1 MTPATPGSNA
11 LLMPEKSHCAA
22 LFSLSLLLA
31 ALPANAAL
39 FGPKAAPVDFNRDIR
54 PVMSDTCF
62 KCHGFD
68 DKARKG
74 KLRLDL
80 REEALKA
87 GTSGK
92 PAIVPGK
99 PEKSEII
106 ARLFTKDADELMPP
120 PNSHKAITPAQRE
133 LFRRWVAEGA
143 KYAGHWAF
151 EPAVAPAV
159 PSSKFKVQSSKSPLS
174 NPIDHFL
181 AARLAQDK
189 LAFAPE
195 APPEVLIRRLS
206 LALTGLPPTPAET
219 EAFLR
224 ELSLSHSLIF
234 SPAGSA
240 GAKAGKRE
248 SEQSAY
254 EHAVDRLL
262 ASPHFGE
269 RLAVPWLDL
278 SRHSDSAGYH
288 NDSLRETWLYRD
300 WVVKAF
306 NENKPFDQF
315 TIEQL
320 AGDLLPNATVDQKI
334 ASGFMRNVMT
344 SDEGGIIDAEYLNI
358 YLVDRVSTLGTT
370 WFGMSIAC
378 AQCHDHKYDPV
389 TMRDFYSLYA
399 FFHNVPEKGKDGT
412 RTLNPEPR
420 MAVPSAEQ
428 EKETARLNEQIASAD
443 KRVKELEGQLDAAQ
457 TAWEKKLA
465 SDPNARG
472 VAGPFD
478 HFPLNTNAHGVTH
491 DGKEIE
497 ATHAGETGFA
507 DGVEGNSLLLN
518 GKGHADLGAR
528 YDFDKGDKVSVGL
541 WVRVANKPSGAPIGK
556 MEGAPNHRGWDIEFH
571 GGKASVHLIHKWPDE
586 AIHVQTEKDLP
597 FDTFQHLAFTYDGSG
612 KAAGV
617 KLFVNGQ
624 PVATKALKEKL
635 PGTIKTTAPF
645 AIGRRGGGGSPF
657 TGRVDELH
665 IFPRALSATEV
676 ATLAGGPTFALAAI
690 ESAKRTKEQAD
701 KLRKF
706 FRETQATDYLAAKKS
721 VEDARKAKTEFDKLI
736 PTVMVM
742 AEMTQPRDTFIKVR
756 GAYDKNGEKVEAAF
770 PAFLPKPATTST
782 NRLTRLDLAQWLA
795 SPQHPLTAR
804 VAVNRF
810 WAMMFGTGLVK
821 TVNDFGSQGEWPSH
835 PELLNWLAADFAR
848 DWDVKRVVKQMVM
861 SHAFRQ
867 SAAVTP
873 ALLAKDSE
881 NRLLARGPRGRLDA
895 EFVRDN
901 AIAIAGLQNPKL
913 GGKPVFPYQPP
924 GIWEVNE
931 MAGGGWKHQRD
942 DGQYRRALY
951 IYHRRSTPYPSLLT
965 FDAPNREVCAAG
977 RARTSTPLQSLVLM
991 NDPVYVEAARAFA
1004 ARVLKEGGADDAA
1017 KLSYAWRLALARN
1030 PSPVERAI
1038 MEKTLA
1044 KQRELFTAEKTAA
1057 DSLLKVGDF
1066 KNPEGANA
1074 TELAAWTAVANVI
1087 LNLNETISQ

>member
-1 MTPATPGSNA
+1 MPVNSFRIAVA
-11 LLMPEKSHCAA
+11 LT
-22 LFSLSLLLA
+22 FLSLVA
-31 ALPANAAL
+31 
-39 FGPKAAPVDFNRDIR
+39 GPVGGAVSSAKPAPVDFNRDIR
-54 PVMSDTCF
+54 PLMSDTCF

-74 KLRLDL
+74 KLRLDV

-99 PEKSEII
+99 PEQSEII
-106 ARLFTKDADELMPP
+106 ARLFTKDADDLMPP
-120 PNSHKAITPAQRE
+120 SAAHKEITPAQKE

-151 EPAVAPAV
+151 EPAVPPAV
-159 PSSKFKVQSSKSPLS
+159 PKSGNRQSAIG
-174 NPIDHFL
+174 NPIDAFL
-181 AARLAQDK
+181 ADK
-189 LAFAPE
+189 LEAEKLKFQPE
-195 APPEVLIRRLS
+195 APREALLRRVT
-206 LALTGLPPTPAET
+206 LALTGLPPKPAEVD
-219 EAFLR
+219 AFLADK
-224 ELSLSHSLIF
+224 
-234 SPAGSA
+234 SP
-240 GAKAGKRE
+240 R
-248 SEQSAY
+248 AY
-254 EHAVDRLL
+254 ENVVDRLL
-262 ASPHFGE
+262 ASPHYGE

-278 SRHSDSAGYH
+278 ARHSDSAGYH
-288 NDSLRETWLYRD
+288 NDSLRETWLWRD
-300 WVVKAF
+300 WVVRAF
-306 NENKPFDQF
+306 NDNKPFNRF

-389 TMRDFYSLYA
+389 TTRDFYSLYA

-420 MAVPSAEQ
+420 MAVPSPEQ
-428 EKETARLNEQIASAD
+428 EKELAKLASQITSAD
-443 KRVKELEGQLDAAQ
+443 QQVKELEGKLDAAQ
-457 TAWEKKLA
+457 LAWETKITT
-465 SDPNARG
+465 DPNARS
-472 VAGPFD
+472 VAGPYD

-497 ATHAGETGFA
+497 AELKGETGFA
-507 DGVEGNSLLLN
+507 DGVEGNALLLN
-518 GKGHADLGAR
+518 GKGHADLGTR
-528 YDFDKGDKVSVGL
+528 YDFDKGDKFSAGL
-541 WVRVANKPSGAPIGK
+541 WVRTSAKTTGAPLGK
-556 MEGAPNHRGWDIEFH
+556 MENAPNYRGWDIEFAA
-571 GGKASVHLIHKWPDE
+571 GKASVHLIHKWPE
-586 AIHVQTEKDLP
+586 EVIHVQTEKELAA
-597 FDTFQHLAFTYDGSG
+597 DTFQHLAFTYDGSG

-617 KLFVNGQ
+617 KVFVNGQ
-624 PVATKALKEKL
+624 PVATKTLKDKL

-665 IFPRALSATEV
+665 IFPRALTEKEV
-676 ATLAGGPTFALAAI
+676 ATLAGGPTIALATI
-690 ESAKRTKEQAD
+690 EKAKRTKEQTD

-721 VEDARKAKTEFDKLI
+721 AEDARKAKTDFDKLI
-736 PTVMVM
+736 PSVMVM
-742 AEMTQPRDTFIKVR
+742 AEMEKPRDTFIKVR
-756 GAYDKNGEKVEAAF
+756 GAYDKNGDKVEAAF
-770 PAFLPKPATTST
+770 PAFLPKPATAST
-782 NRLTRLDLAQWLA
+782 NRLTRLDLANWLA

-848 DWDVKRVVKQMVM
+848 DWDVKRTLKQIVM

-901 AIAIAGLQNPKL
+901 ALAIAGLLNPKL

-1004 ARVLKEGGADDAA
+1004 VRIQKEGGADDAS

-1030 PSPVERAI
+1030 PSSVERAI

-1044 KQRELFTAEKTAA
+1044 KQRELFTAEKPAA
-1057 DSLLKVGDF
+1057 ESLLKVGDF
-1066 KNPEGANA
+1066 KNPDGANP

>member
-1 MTPATPGSNA
+1 MEHKGTVSNA
-11 LLMPEKSHCAA
+11 LLMPLKLHYAA
-22 LFSLSLLLA
+22 LFLLSLPLA
-31 ALPANAAL
+31 APFAGAAL
-39 FGPKAAPVDFNRDIR
+39 FGAKPAPVDFNRDIR
-54 PVMSDTCF
+54 PTMSDTCF
-62 KCHGFD
+62 KCHGPD

-74 KLRLDL
+74 KLRLDV
-80 REEALKA
+80 RDEALKA
-87 GTSGK
+87 GKSGK
-92 PAIVPGK
+92 LAIVPGK
-99 PEKSEII
+99 PEKSELI
-106 ARLFTKDADELMPP
+106 ARLFTKDADDLMPP
-120 PNSHKAITPAQRE
+120 ESVHKTISPAQKE

-151 EPAVAPAV
+151 EPVVAPAL
-159 PSSKFKVQSSKSPLS
+159 PKVSNRQPAIV
-174 NPIDHFL
+174 NPIDDFL
-181 AARLAQDK
+181 AARLEREK
-189 LAFAPE
+189 LKFAPE
-195 APPEVLIRRLS
+195 ASRETLLRRVT
-206 LALTGLPPTPAET
+206 LAFTGLPPTPAEVD
-219 EAFLR
+219 AFLADK
-224 ELSLSHSLIF
+224 
-234 SPAGSA
+234 SPRG
-240 GAKAGKRE
+240 
-248 SEQSAY
+248 Y
-254 EHAVDRLL
+254 EAVVERLL

-269 RLAVPWLDL
+269 RMAVPWLDL
-278 SRHSDSAGYH
+278 ARHSDSGGYH

-306 NENKPFDQF
+306 NENKPFDRF

-399 FFHNVPEKGKDGT
+399 FFHNVPERGKDGT

-420 MAVPSAEQ
+420 MAVPMPEQ
-428 EKETARLNEQIASAD
+428 EKELAKIGEQIAAAD
-443 KRVKELEGQLDAAQ
+443 KRVKELEGKLDAAQ
-457 TAWEKKLA
+457 GDWEKKLA
-465 SDPNARG
+465 ADPRERE

-478 HFPLNTNAHGVTH
+478 HFPFNTDANGVTH
-491 DGKEIE
+491 DGKVIE
-497 ATHAGETGFA
+497 GKLSGETSFTDGA
-507 DGVEGNSLLLN
+507 DGQSLKFE

-528 YDFDKGDKVSVGL
+528 YDFDKEDKFSAGL
-541 WVRVANKPSGAPIGK
+541 WVRVKNTPSGAPLGK
-556 MEGAPNHRGWDIEFH
+556 MENGPNFRGWDIEFH
-571 GGKASVHLIHKWPDE
+571 AGKASVHLIHKWPDE

-624 PVATKALKEKL
+624 PVATKALKDKL
-635 PGTIKTTAPF
+635 PGTIKTTASF

-657 TGRVDELH
+657 SGRVDELCV
-665 IFPRALSATEV
+665 FPRALTEAEV

-690 ESAKRTKEQAD
+690 EPAKRTKEQAD

-721 VEDARKAKTEFDKLI
+721 ADDVRKAKADLEMLV

-742 AEMTQPRDTFIKVR
+742 AEMEKPRDTFIKVR
-756 GAYDKNGEKVEAAF
+756 GAYDKNGDKVEAAF

-810 WAMMFGTGLVK
+810 WAMIFGAGLVK

-848 DWDVKRVVKQMVM
+848 DWDVKRALKQMVM

-873 ALLAKDSE
+873 ALLAKDSG
-881 NRLLARGPRGRLDA
+881 NRLYARGPRARLDA

-901 AIAIAGLQNPKL
+901 ALAIAGLLNTKV
-913 GGKPVFPYQPP
+913 GGKPVYPYQPP

-931 MAGGGWKHQRD
+931 MAGGGWKHQHD

-965 FDAPNREVCAAG
+965 FDAPSREVCAAG

-1004 ARVLKEGGADDAA
+1004 ARVLKEGGADDTA
-1017 KLSYAWRLALARN
+1017 KLNYAWKLALGRTPSGIERN
-1030 PSPVERAI
+1030 VL
-1038 MEKTLA
+1038 EKTLA
-1044 KQRELFTAEKTAA
+1044 KQRELFAAEQTAA
-1057 DSLLKVGDF
+1057 ESLLKIGDF
-1066 KNPEGANA
+1066 KNSGEAKTA
-1074 TELAAWTAVANVI
+1074 ELAAWTAVANVI

>member
-1 MTPATPGSNA
+1 
-11 LLMPEKSHCAA
+11 MPLSFDRFAA
-22 LFSLSLLLA
+22 LATFAITFLLPDYARA
-31 ALPANAAL
+31 AASGADT
-39 FGPKAAPVDFNRDIR
+39 APVDFNRDIR

-80 REEALKA
+80 REEALKPA
-87 GTSGK
+87 KSGK
-92 PAIVPGK
+92 TPIVPGK
-99 PEKSEII
+99 PDQSEII
-106 ARLFTKDADELMPP
+106 ARLFTKDPDELMPP
-120 PNSHKAITPAQRE
+120 SDSHKTISPAQKA

-159 PSSKFKVQSSKSPLS
+159 PTVKTGVISKEVISKEVTSPKSGSPLITQS
-174 NPIDHFL
+174 LITFPLSPIDAFL
-181 AARLAQDK
+181 AARLEKEQ
-189 LAFAPE
+189 LTFQPE
-195 APPEVLIRRLS
+195 APREVLLRRVT
-206 LALTGLPPTPAET
+206 LALTGLPPTLAEVD
-219 EAFLR
+219 AFLADK
-224 ELSLSHSLIF
+224 
-234 SPAGSA
+234 SP
-240 GAKAGKRE
+240 R
-248 SEQSAY
+248 AY
-254 EHAVDRLL
+254 ENVVDRLL

-278 SRHSDSAGYH
+278 ARHSDSAGYH
-288 NDSLRETWLYRD
+288 NDSLRETWLWRD

-306 NENKPFDQF
+306 NNNQPFDRF

-320 AGDLLPNATVDQKI
+320 AGDLLPNATVEQKV

-370 WFGMSIAC
+370 WFGMSLAC

-389 TMRDFYSLYA
+389 TTREFYSLYA

-420 MAVPSAEQ
+420 MAVPQPEQ
-428 EKETARLNEQIASAD
+428 EKELAKLAEQITASD
-443 KRVKELEGQLDAAQ
+443 KQVKDLEGKLDAAQ
-457 TAWEKKLA
+457 TAWETKLA
-465 SDPNARG
+465 ASPGARV
-472 VAGPFD
+472 VAGPYD

-491 DGKEIE
+491 DGLEIE
-497 ATHAGETGFA
+497 GTLVGETGFA
-507 DGVEGNSLLLN
+507 EGAEGSALLFN

-528 YDFDKGDKVSVGL
+528 YDFDATNKFSVGL
-541 WVRVANKPSGAPIGK
+541 WVRVGAKSIGAPIGK
-556 MEGAPNHRGWDIEFH
+556 MENAPNFRGWDIEFNA
-571 GGKASVHLIHKWPDE
+571 GKASVHLIHKWPEE
-586 AIHVQTEKDLP
+586 AIHLQIEKDLP
-597 FDTFQHLAFTYDGSG
+597 VDTFQHLAFSYDGSG
-612 KAAGV
+612 KAAGLKV
-617 KLFVNGQ
+617 FVNGQ
-624 PVATKALKEKL
+624 PAATKVLKDKL
-635 PGTIKTTAPF
+635 TGTIKTTAPF

-657 TGRVDELH
+657 SGRVDELFV
-665 IFPRALSATEV
+665 FPRALTAAEV
-676 ATLAGGPTFALAAI
+676 GTLAGGPTFALAAI
-690 ESAKRTKEQAD
+690 APAKRTKAQQDA
-701 KLRKF
+701 LRKF

-721 VEDARKAKTEFDKLI
+721 AEAARAAKAEVEKQV
-736 PTVMVM
+736 PSVMVM
-742 AEMTQPRDTFIKVR
+742 AEMEKPRDTFIKIR
-756 GAYDKNGEKVEAAF
+756 GAYDKNGEKVQAAF

-782 NRLTRLDLAQWLA
+782 NHLTRLDLAQWLA

-810 WAMMFGTGLVK
+810 WATIFGTGLVK

-835 PELLNWLAADFAR
+835 PDLLNWLAADFAR
-848 DWDVKRVVKQMVM
+848 DWDVKRTLKQMVT

-873 ALLAKDSE
+873 ALLALDTE
-881 NRLLARGPRGRLDA
+881 NRLLARGPRTRLDA
-895 EFVRDN
+895 EFVRDT
-901 AIAIAGLQNPKL
+901 ALAIAGLLNPKL
-913 GGKPVFPYQPP
+913 GGKPVYPYQPP

-942 DGQYRRALY
+942 ENQYRRALY

-991 NDPVYVEAARAFA
+991 NDPVYVEAARVFA
-1004 ARVLKEGGADDAA
+1004 ARVLKEGGKEDAA

-1030 PSPVERAI
+1030 PSAIERTVL
-1038 MEKTLA
+1038 EKVLA
-1044 KQRELFTAEKTAA
+1044 KQRALFTAEKDSA

-1066 KNPEGANA
+1066 KNPDGANA
-1074 TELAAWTAVANVI
+1074 IELATWTAVANVI

>member
-1 MTPATPGSNA
+1 
-11 LLMPEKSHCAA
+11 MPLKTRYAV
-22 LFSLSLLLA
+22 LFFLALLLA
-31 ALPANAAL
+31 APPVRAAA
-39 FGPKAAPVDFNRDIR
+39 PSTKPAPVDFNRDIR
-54 PVMSDTCF
+54 PIMSDTCF

-74 KLRLDL
+74 KLRLDV

-99 PEKSEII
+99 PEKSAII
-106 ARLFTKDADELMPP
+106 ARLFTKDADDLMPP
-120 PNSHKAITPAQRE
+120 ASVHKEITAAQKE

-151 EPAVAPAV
+151 EAVVAPVV
-159 PSSKFKVQSSKSPLS
+159 PKLDPKVISKEVISKGGGATKSGTPLITQSLITSPPNS
-174 NPIDHFL
+174 IDAFL
-181 AARLAQDK
+181 AARLEVEK
-189 LAFAPE
+189 LKFQPE
-195 APPEVLIRRLS
+195 APREVLFRRIT
-206 LALTGLPPTPAET
+206 LALSGLPPTLAEAD
-219 EAFLR
+219 AFLADK
-224 ELSLSHSLIF
+224 
-234 SPAGSA
+234 SP
-240 GAKAGKRE
+240 R
-248 SEQSAY
+248 AY
-254 EHAVDRLL
+254 ELVVDRLL

-269 RLAVPWLDL
+269 RVAVPWLDL
-278 SRHSDSAGYH
+278 ARHSDSAGYH
-288 NDSLRETWLYRD
+288 NDSLRETWLWRD

-306 NENKPFDQF
+306 NDNKPFDKF

-320 AGDLLPNATVDQKI
+320 AGDLLPNATMDQKI

-378 AQCHDHKYDPV
+378 AQCHDHKYDPI
-389 TMRDFYSLYA
+389 TARDFYSLYA

-420 MAVPSAEQ
+420 MAVPSPEQ
-428 EKETARLNEQIASAD
+428 EKELEKIAAQIAAAD
-443 KRVKELEGQLDAAQ
+443 KLAKEHEGKLDATQ
-457 TAWEKKLA
+457 LAWETKIA
-465 SDPNARG
+465 TDPNSRS
-472 VAGPFD
+472 VAGPYD

-497 ATHAGETGFA
+497 ATLAGETGFA
-507 DGVEGNSLLLN
+507 DGVEGNSLLLT

-528 YDFDKGDKVSVGL
+528 YDFDKADKFSAGL
-541 WVRVANKPSGAPIGK
+541 WVRTSAKTTGAPLGK
-556 MEGAPNHRGWDIEFH
+556 MENGPDFRGWDIEFSAA
-571 GGKASVHLIHKWPDE
+571 KASVHLIHKWPE
-586 AIHVQTEKDLP
+586 EVIHVQTEKDLP
-597 FDTFQHLAFTYDGSG
+597 ADTFQHLAFTYDGSG
-612 KAAGV
+612 KAAGL

-624 PVATKALKEKL
+624 PIATKVLKDKL

-665 IFPRALSATEV
+665 IFPRALTDAEV
-676 ATLAGGPTFALAAI
+676 ATLAGGPTIALAVI
-690 ESAKRTKEQAD
+690 EKAKRTKEQTD

-706 FRETQATDYLAAKKS
+706 YRETQATDYLATKKS
-721 VEDARKAKTEFDKLI
+721 AEDARKAKTDFDKLI
-736 PTVMVM
+736 PSVMVM

-756 GAYDKNGEKVEAAF
+756 GAYDKNGDKVEAAF

-848 DWDVKRVVKQMVM
+848 DWDVKRVLKQMVI

-867 SAAVTP
+867 SAAVSP
-873 ALLAKDSE
+873 ALLAKDTE

-901 AIAIAGLQNPKL
+901 ALAISGLLNTKL

-942 DGQYRRALY
+942 DSQYRRALY

-977 RARTSTPLQSLVLM
+977 RPRTSTPLQSLVLM

-1017 KLSYAWRLALARN
+1017 RLSYAWRLALARN
-1030 PSPVERAI
+1030 LSPLERSVL
-1038 MEKTLA
+1038 EKTLA
-1044 KQRELFTAEKTAA
+1044 QQRELFAAEKPDA
-1057 DSLLKVGDF
+1057 DLLLKVGDY
-1066 KNPEGANA
+1066 KNPEGANPV
-1074 TELAAWTAVANVI
+1074 ELAAWTALANVL

>member
-1 MTPATPGSNA
+1 
-11 LLMPEKSHCAA
+11 MPLSFDRFAA
-22 LFSLSLLLA
+22 LA
-31 ALPANAAL
+31 ALAITLLLPDYARTATAAAA
-39 FGPKAAPVDFNRDIR
+39 PAPVDFNRDIR

-80 REEALKA
+80 RDEALKPA
-87 GTSGK
+87 KSGK
-92 PAIVPGK
+92 IPIVPGK
-99 PEKSEII
+99 PDQSEII
-106 ARLFTKDADELMPP
+106 ARLFSKDADEVMPP
-120 PNSHKAITPAQRE
+120 TSAHKTISPAQKE

-159 PSSKFKVQSSKSPLS
+159 PKIANPQSPNANS
-174 NPIDHFL
+174 IDAFL
-181 AARLAQDK
+181 AADLATEK
-189 LAFAPE
+189 LSFQPE
-195 APPEVLIRRLS
+195 APREVLLRRVT
-206 LALTGLPPTPAET
+206 LALTGLPPTLAEVD
-219 EAFLR
+219 AFLADT
-224 ELSLSHSLIF
+224 
-234 SPAGSA
+234 SP
-240 GAKAGKRE
+240 R
-248 SEQSAY
+248 AY
-254 EHAVDRLL
+254 EKVVDRLL
-262 ASPHFGE
+262 ASPHYGE

-278 SRHSDSAGYH
+278 ARHSDSAGYH
-288 NDSLRETWLYRD
+288 NDSLRETWLWRD

-306 NENKPFDQF
+306 NNNKPFDRF

-320 AGDLLPNATVDQKI
+320 AGDLLPNATVEQKV

-389 TMRDFYSLYA
+389 TTREFYSLYA

-420 MAVPSAEQ
+420 LAVPLPEQ
-428 EKETARLNEQIASAD
+428 EKELAKLTEQITTAD
-443 KRVKELEGQLDAAQ
+443 KQVKELEGKLDAAQ
-457 TAWEKKLA
+457 AAWETKVA
-465 SDPNARG
+465 SDPRART

-478 HFPLNTNAHGVTH
+478 YFPLNTNAHGLAG
-491 DGKEIE
+491 DGLEIE
-497 ATHAGETGFA
+497 AKLVGETGFA
-507 DGVEGNSLLLN
+507 EGAEGSALLFN
-518 GKGHADLGAR
+518 GKGHAELGAR
-528 YDFDKGDKVSVGL
+528 YDFETTNKFSVGL
-541 WVRVANKPSGAPIGK
+541 WVRISGKPTGAPIGK
-556 MEGAPNHRGWDIEFH
+556 MENAPNFRGWDIEFNA
-571 GGKASVHLIHKWPDE
+571 GKASVHLIHKWPE
-586 AIHVQTEKDLP
+586 EVIHVQTDKELAA
-597 FDTFQHLAFTYDGSG
+597 DTFQHLAFSYDGSG
-612 KAAGV
+612 KAAGL
-617 KLFVNGQ
+617 KLFLNGQ
-624 PVATKALKEKL
+624 PVATKALKDKL
-635 PGTIKTTAPF
+635 TGTIKTTAPF

-657 TGRVDELH
+657 SGRVDELH
-665 IFPRALSATEV
+665 VFPRALSEAEV
-676 ATLAGGPTFALAAI
+676 GTLAGGPTLTLVAI
-690 ESAKRTKEQAD
+690 EPAKRTKAQQE

-706 FRETQATDYLAAKKS
+706 FRESQATDYLAAKRAAEAVRTAKAD
-721 VEDARKAKTEFDKLI
+721 VEKQV
-736 PTVMVM
+736 PSVMVM
-742 AEMTQPRDTFIKVR
+742 AEMEKPRDTFIKIR
-756 GAYDKNGEKVEAAF
+756 GAYDKNGEKVQAAF
-770 PAFLPKPATTST
+770 PAFLPKPATTATTAT

-835 PELLNWLAADFAR
+835 PDLLNWLAADFAR
-848 DWDVKRVVKQMVM
+848 DWDVKRTLKQMVT

-867 SAAVTP
+867 SASVTP
-873 ALLAKDSE
+873 ALLALDTE
-881 NRLLARGPRGRLDA
+881 NRLLARGPRARLDA
-895 EFVRDN
+895 EFIRDN
-901 AIAIAGLQNPKL
+901 SLAIAGLLNAKL
-913 GGKPVFPYQPP
+913 GGKPVYPYQPP

-942 DGQYRRALY
+942 ENQYRRALY

-991 NDPVYVEAARAFA
+991 NDPVYVEAARVFA
-1004 ARVLKEGGADDAA
+1004 ARVLREGGKEDAG

-1030 PSPVERAI
+1030 PSASERTVL
-1038 MEKTLA
+1038 EKVLA
-1044 KQRELFTAEKTAA
+1044 KQRALFTAEKDSA

-1066 KNPEGANA
+1066 KNPDGANA
-1074 TELAAWTAVANVI
+1074 IELATWTAVANVI

>member
-1 MTPATPGSNA
+1 
-11 LLMPEKSHCAA
+11 MPLKTHYAV
-22 LFSLSLLLA
+22 LFFVALLLA
-31 ALPANAAL
+31 APPARAAV
-39 FGPKAAPVDFNRDIR
+39 FSAKPAPVDFNRDIR
-54 PVMSDTCF
+54 PIMSDTCF

-74 KLRLDL
+74 KLRLDV
-80 REEALKA
+80 RDEALKA

-99 PEKSEII
+99 PEKSAII
-106 ARLFTKDADELMPP
+106 ARLFTKDADDLMPP
-120 PNSHKAITPAQRE
+120 PSAHKEITPAQKE

-151 EPAVAPAV
+151 DAVVQPPV
-159 PSSKFKVQSSKSPLS
+159 PKLDPKVISKEVMSKGSGATKSGGALLTPSLITSPPNS
-174 NPIDHFL
+174 IDAFL
-181 AARLAQDK
+181 AAK
-189 LAFAPE
+189 LEAEKLKFQPE
-195 APPEVLIRRLS
+195 APREVLFRRIT
-206 LALTGLPPTPAET
+206 LALTGLPPTLAEVD
-219 EAFLR
+219 AFLADKTPR
-224 ELSLSHSLIF
+224 
-234 SPAGSA
+234 
-240 GAKAGKRE
+240 
-248 SEQSAY
+248 AY
-254 EHAVDRLL
+254 ELVVDRLL

-269 RLAVPWLDL
+269 RVAVPWLDL
-278 SRHSDSAGYH
+278 ARHSDSAGYH
-288 NDSLRETWLYRD
+288 NDSLRETWLWRD
-300 WVVKAF
+300 WVVRAF
-306 NENKPFDQF
+306 NDNKPFNQF

-389 TMRDFYSLYA
+389 TTREFYSLYA

-420 MAVPSAEQ
+420 MAVPSPEQ
-428 EKETARLNEQIASAD
+428 EKELAKLAGQIVAAD
-443 KRVKELEGQLDAAQ
+443 TLAKDHEGKLDATQ
-457 TAWEKKLA
+457 LAWETKVA
-465 SDPNARG
+465 TDPNARR
-472 VAGPFD
+472 VAGPYD

-497 ATHAGETGFA
+497 ATLTGETGFA

-528 YDFDKGDKVSVGL
+528 YDFDKADKFSVGL
-541 WVRVANKPSGAPIGK
+541 WLRTSAKTTGAPLGK
-556 MEGAPNHRGWDIEFH
+556 MANGPDFRGWDIEFN
-571 GGKASVHLIHKWPDE
+571 GAKASVHLIHKWPE
-586 AIHVQTEKDLP
+586 EVLHVQTEKDLP
-597 FDTFQHLAFTYDGSG
+597 LDTFQHLAFTYDGSG
-612 KAAGV
+612 KAAGL

-624 PVATKALKEKL
+624 PVPTKVLKDKL

-665 IFPRALSATEV
+665 IFPRALTEKEI
-676 ATLAGGPTFALAAI
+676 ATLAGGPTLALAVI
-690 ESAKRTKEQAD
+690 EKAKRTKEQAA
-701 KLRKF
+701 KLQKF
-706 FRETQATDYLAAKKS
+706 YRESQATDYLAAKKS
-721 VEDARKAKTEFDKLI
+721 ADDARKAKTDFDKLI
-736 PTVMVM
+736 PSVMVM
-742 AEMTQPRDTFIKVR
+742 AEMEKPRDTFIKVR
-756 GAYDKNGEKVEAAF
+756 GAYDKNGDKVEAAF
-770 PAFLPKPATTST
+770 PAFLPQPAAATST
-782 NRLTRLDLAQWLA
+782 NRLTRLDLAHWLA

-810 WAMMFGTGLVK
+810 WAMLFGTGLVK

-848 DWDVKRVVKQMVM
+848 DWDVKRALKQMVM

-867 SAAVTP
+867 SAALTP
-873 ALLAKDSE
+873 ALLAKDTE
-881 NRLLARGPRGRLDA
+881 NRLLARGPRSRLDA

-901 AIAIAGLQNPKL
+901 ALAIAGLLNPKL

-942 DGQYRRALY
+942 DNQYRRALY

-977 RARTSTPLQSLVLM
+977 RPRTSTPLQSLVLM

-1004 ARVLKEGGADDAA
+1004 ARVLKEGGPDDATR
-1017 KLSYAWRLALARN
+1017 LNYAWRLALARHLN
-1030 PSPVERAI
+1030 PLERAVL
-1038 MEKTLA
+1038 EKTLA
-1044 KQRELFTAEKTAA
+1044 QQRELFAAEKPSA
-1057 DSLLKVGDF
+1057 DLLLKVGDY
-1066 KNPEGANA
+1066 KHPEAANPV
-1074 TELAAWTAVANVI
+1074 ELAAWTALANVL

>member
-1 MTPATPGSNA
+1 
-11 LLMPEKSHCAA
+11 MPVKS
-22 LFSLSLLLA
+22 FSAPLLLLPLVA
-31 ALPANAAL
+31 ATASAAP
-39 FGPKAAPVDFNRDIR
+39 FGAKPAPVDFNRDIR
-54 PVMSDTCF
+54 PLMSDTCF

-68 DKARKG
+68 EQTRKG
-74 KLRLDL
+74 KLRLDV
-80 REEALKA
+80 REDALKA

-106 ARLFTKDADELMPP
+106 ARLFTKDADDLMPP
-120 PNSHKAITPAQRE
+120 PNSHKAITPAQGE

-143 KYAGHWAF
+143 KYQGHWAF

-159 PSSKFKVQSSKSPLS
+159 PKVEAKKVTSKEVISKGGGQTGSAAKSGGPLITQSLITSPLS
-174 NPIDHFL
+174 PIDAFL
-181 AARLAQDK
+181 AARLEKDK
-189 LAFAPE
+189 LTFAPE
-195 APPEVLIRRLS
+195 APPEVLLRRLT
-206 LALTGLPPTPAET
+206 LALTGLPPTAAEV
-219 EAFLR
+219 EAFVR
-224 ELSLSHSLIF
+224 ECSSI
-234 SPAGSA
+234 GN
-240 GAKAGKRE
+240 R
-248 SEQSAY
+248 QSAIGN
-254 EHAVDRLL
+254 AVDRLL

-269 RLAVPWLDL
+269 RVAVPWLDL
-278 SRHSDSAGYH
+278 ARHSDTAGYH
-288 NDSLRETWLYRD
+288 NDSLREVWLYRD
-300 WVVKAF
+300 WVVKSF
-306 NENKPFDQF
+306 NDNKPFDRF

-370 WFGMSIAC
+370 WFGMSIGC

-389 TMRDFYSLYA
+389 TTRDFYSLYA
-399 FFHNVPEKGKDGT
+399 FFHNVPERGKDGT

-420 MAVPSAEQ
+420 LAVPSAEQ
-428 EKETARLNEQIASAD
+428 EKELAKLAEQITSAD
-443 KRVKELEGQLDAAQ
+443 KHAKALEGQLDAAQ
-457 TAWEKKLA
+457 KAWETKLA
-465 SDPNARG
+465 ADPRLRE
-472 VAGPFD
+472 VAGPYD
-478 HFPLNTNAHGVTH
+478 HFPLNTNAHGITH

-497 ATHAGETGFA
+497 ATLAGETGFA
-507 DGVEGNSLLLN
+507 DGAEGNSLLLN

-528 YDFDKGDKVSVGL
+528 YDFDKGDKFSVGL
-541 WVRVANKPSGAPIGK
+541 WVRTGAKTTGAPIGK
-556 MEGAPNHRGWDIEFH
+556 MENGPNFRGWDIEFAA
-571 GGKASVHLIHKWPDE
+571 GKASVHLIHKWPDE
-586 AIHVQTEKDLP
+586 ALHVQTEKELVADS
-597 FDTFQHLAFTYDGSG
+597 FQHLAFTYDGSG
-612 KAAGV
+612 KAAGL

-624 PVATKALKEKL
+624 PVATKAVKDKL

-665 IFPRALSATEV
+665 IFPRALTEAEV
-676 ATLAGGPTFALAAI
+676 AMLAGGPTFALAAI
-690 ESAKRTKEQAD
+690 EPAKRTKEQAD

-706 FRETQATDYLAAKKS
+706 YRETQATDYLAAKKS
-721 VEDARKAKTEFDKLI
+721 AEDARKAKTDFDKLV
-736 PTVMVM
+736 PSVMVM
-742 AEMTQPRDTFIKVR
+742 AEMEKPRDTFIKVR
-756 GAYDKNGEKVEAAF
+756 GAYDKNGEKVAAAF

-810 WAMMFGTGLVK
+810 WAMVFGTGLVK

-848 DWDVKRVVKQMVM
+848 DWDVKRVIKQMVM

-881 NRLLARGPRGRLDA
+881 NRLLARGPRARLDA

-901 AIAIAGLQNPKL
+901 ALAIAGLLNPKL
-913 GGKPVFPYQPP
+913 GGKPVYPYQPP
-924 GIWEVNE
+924 GIWEINE
-931 MAGGGWKHQRD
+931 MGGGGWKQQRD
-942 DGQYRRALY
+942 DSQYRRALY

-1004 ARVLKEGGADDAA
+1004 ARVLKDGGADDAA
-1017 KLSYAWRLALARN
+1017 KLTYAWRLALART
-1030 PSPVERAI
+1030 PSATERAVL
-1038 MEKTLA
+1038 EKTLG
-1044 KQRELFTAEKTAA
+1044 KQREHFTAEKPAA
-1057 DSLLKVGDF
+1057 ESLLKVGDF
-1066 KNPEGANA
+1066 KNPDGANA

>member
-1 MTPATPGSNA
+1 MSLNPPGSNA
-11 LLMPEKSHCAA
+11 PLMPLKTRYAA
-22 LFSLSLLLA
+22 LFSLSLLCATPLA
-31 ALPANAAL
+31 PAAL
-39 FGPKAAPVDFNRDIR
+39 FGPAKPAPAPVDFNRDIR
-54 PVMSDTCF
+54 PIMSDTCF

-99 PEKSEII
+99 PEKSEVI
-106 ARLFTKDADELMPP
+106 ARLFTKDADDLMPP
-120 PNSHKAITPAQRE
+120 ASVHKEITAAQKE

-151 EPAVAPAV
+151 EAAVAPAV
-159 PSSKFKVQSSKSPLS
+159 PSSKFKVQSSKASPP
-174 NPIDHFL
+174 NAIDQFL
-181 AARLAQDK
+181 LARLEHEK
-189 LAFAPE
+189 LTFAPE
-195 APPEVLIRRLS
+195 APPEILLRRLT
-206 LALTGLPPTPAET
+206 LALTGLPPSLAET
-219 EAFLR
+219 DAFV
-224 ELSLSHSLIF
+224 
-234 SPAGSA
+234 
-240 GAKAGKRE
+240 RE
-248 SEQSAY
+248 SSSIGNRQSAFAN
-254 EHAVDRLL
+254 AVDRLL

-269 RLAVPWLDL
+269 RVAVPWLDL
-278 SRHSDSAGYH
+278 ARHSDSAGYH
-288 NDSLRETWLYRD
+288 NDSLRETWLWRD
-300 WVVKAF
+300 WVVRAF
-306 NENKPFDQF
+306 NDNKPFDKF

-389 TMRDFYSLYA
+389 TTRDFYSLYA

-420 MAVPSAEQ
+420 MAVPLPEQ
-428 EKETARLNEQIASAD
+428 EKELAKFTAQIAAAD
-443 KRVKELEGQLDAAQ
+443 TQVKDLEGKLDAAQ
-457 TAWEKKLA
+457 LAWESKVA
-465 SDPNARG
+465 TDAISRS
-472 VAGPFD
+472 VAGPYD

-497 ATHAGETGFA
+497 ATLAGETGFA
-507 DGVEGNSLLLN
+507 DGIEGNSLLLN

-528 YDFDKGDKVSVGL
+528 YDFDKEDKFSVGL
-541 WVRVANKPSGAPIGK
+541 WVRTSAKTTGAPLGK
-556 MEGAPNHRGWDIEFH
+556 MENAPNYRGWDIEFAA
-571 GGKASVHLIHKWPDE
+571 GKASVHLIHKWPE
-586 AIHVQTEKDLP
+586 EVIHVQAEKDLP
-597 FDTFQHLAFTYDGSG
+597 ADTFQHLAFTYDGSG
-612 KAAGV
+612 KAAGL

-624 PVATKALKEKL
+624 PVATKALKDKL

-657 TGRVDELH
+657 TGRVDELYV
-665 IFPRALSATEV
+665 FPRALTEKEV
-676 ATLAGGPTFALAAI
+676 GTLAGGPTIALATI
-690 ESAKRTKEQAD
+690 EKAVRTKEQAD

-706 FRETQATDYLAAKKS
+706 FRETQATDYLAAKRAA
-721 VEDARKAKTEFDKLI
+721 EDVRKAKTDLEKLV
-736 PTVMVM
+736 PSVMVM
-742 AEMTQPRDTFIKVR
+742 AEMDKPRDTFIKVR
-756 GAYDKNGEKVEAAF
+756 GAYDKNGDKVEAAF

-848 DWDVKRVVKQMVM
+848 DWDVKRTLKQMVM

-867 SAAVTP
+867 SAAATP

-901 AIAIAGLQNPKL
+901 ALAIAGLLNPKL

-1017 KLSYAWRLALARN
+1017 KLNYAWRLALSRN
-1030 PSPVERAI
+1030 LNPLERTVL
-1038 MEKTLA
+1038 EKTLA
-1044 KQRELFTAEKTAA
+1044 KQRELFAAEPPAA
-1057 DSLLKVGDF
+1057 ESLLKVGDF
-1066 KNPEGANA
+1066 KNPDGAKPA
-1074 TELAAWTAVANVI
+1074 ELAAWTAVANVI

>member
-1 MTPATPGSNA
+1 M
-11 LLMPEKSHCAA
+11 
-22 LFSLSLLLA
+22 
-31 ALPANAAL
+31 
-39 FGPKAAPVDFNRDIR
+39 
-54 PVMSDTCF
+54 
-62 KCHGFD
+62 
-68 DKARKG
+68 
-74 KLRLDL
+74 
-80 REEALKA
+80 
-87 GTSGK
+87 
-92 PAIVPGK
+92 
-99 PEKSEII
+99 
-106 ARLFTKDADELMPP
+106 
-120 PNSHKAITPAQRE
+120 
-133 LFRRWVAEGA
+133 
-143 KYAGHWAF
+143 
-151 EPAVAPAV
+151 
-159 PSSKFKVQSSKSPLS
+159 
-174 NPIDHFL
+174 
-181 AARLAQDK
+181 
-189 LAFAPE
+189 
-195 APPEVLIRRLS
+195 
-206 LALTGLPPTPAET
+206 
-219 EAFLR
+219 
-224 ELSLSHSLIF
+224 
-234 SPAGSA
+234 
-240 GAKAGKRE
+240 
-248 SEQSAY
+248 
-254 EHAVDRLL
+254 DRLL

-278 SRHSDSAGYH
+278 ARHSDSAGYH
-288 NDSLRETWLYRD
+288 NDSLRETWLWRD
-300 WVVKAF
+300 WVVRAF
-306 NENKPFDQF
+306 NDNKPFDRF

-389 TMRDFYSLYA
+389 TTREFYSLYA

-420 MAVPSAEQ
+420 MAVPSQEQ
-428 EKETARLNEQIASAD
+428 EKQLAKLGEQISAAD
-443 KRVKELEGQLDAAQ
+443 QQVKELEGKLAAAQ
-457 TAWEKKLA
+457 LAWETKVA
-465 SDPNARG
+465 TDPSSRS
-472 VAGPFD
+472 VAGPYD

-497 ATHAGETGFA
+497 AALAGETGFA
-507 DGVEGNSLLLN
+507 DGAEGNSLLLN

-528 YDFDKGDKVSVGL
+528 YDFDKADKFSVGL
-541 WVRVANKPSGAPIGK
+541 WVRVSAKATGAPLGK
-556 MEGAPNHRGWDIEFH
+556 MENGPNFRGWDIEFS
-571 GGKASVHLIHKWPDE
+571 GAKASVHLIHKWPE
-586 AIHVQTEKDLP
+586 EVLHVQTEKDLP
-597 FDTFQHLAFTYDGSG
+597 ADTFQHLAFTYDGSG

-617 KLFVNGQ
+617 KLFLNGQ
-624 PVATKALKEKL
+624 PVATKVLKDKL
-635 PGTIKTTAPF
+635 TGTIKTTAPF

-665 IFPRALSATEV
+665 IFPRALTEKEV
-676 ATLAGGPTFALAAI
+676 GTLAGGPTLTLATL
-690 ESAKRTKEQAD
+690 EKAKRTKEQAA
-701 KLRKF
+701 KLQKF

-721 VEDARKAKTEFDKLI
+721 AEDARKAKTDFDKLI
-736 PTVMVM
+736 PSVMVM

-756 GAYDKNGEKVEAAF
+756 GAYDKNGDKVEAAF
-770 PAFLPKPATTST
+770 PAFLPKPAVSNST
-782 NRLTRLDLAQWLA
+782 NRLTRLDLANWLA

-810 WAMMFGTGLVK
+810 WAMLFGTGLVK

-848 DWDVKRVVKQMVM
+848 DWDVKRVIKQMVM

-873 ALLAKDSE
+873 ALLAKDTE
-881 NRLLARGPRGRLDA
+881 NRLLARGPRARLDA

-901 AIAIAGLQNPKL
+901 ALAIAGLLNPKL

-1004 ARVLKEGGADDAA
+1004 ARVLKEGGADDATR
-1017 KLSYAWRLALARN
+1017 LNYAWRLALARN
-1030 PSPVERAI
+1030 LNPLERAVL
-1038 MEKTLA
+1038 EKTLA
-1044 KQRELFTAEKTAA
+1044 QQRALFAEEKPAA
-1057 DSLLKVGDF
+1057 DLLLKVGDF
-1066 KNPEGANA
+1066 KNPEAANPV
-1074 TELAAWTAVANVI
+1074 ELAAWTALANVL

>member
-1 MTPATPGSNA
+1 MSVKSFLIW
-11 LLMPEKSHCAA
+11 LL
-22 LFSLSLLLA
+22 SLSCVTA
-31 ALPANAAL
+31 PASAAL
-39 FGPKAAPVDFNRDIR
+39 FGAPKPAPVDFNRDIR

-62 KCHGFD
+62 KCHGPD

-74 KLRLDL
+74 KLRLDV

-99 PEKSEII
+99 PEKSDII

-120 PNSHKAITPAQRE
+120 PNAHKEITPAQKE

-143 KYAGHWAF
+143 KYQGHWAF
-151 EPAVAPAV
+151 ESVVAPAV
-159 PSSKFKVQSSKSPLS
+159 PKVDLKKVISKGGGMTSTAPNSTAPLITHSLITSPP
-174 NPIDHFL
+174 NPIDLFL
-181 AARLAQDK
+181 AARLEQEK
-189 LAFAPE
+189 LTFAPE
-195 APPEVLIRRLS
+195 APPEVLLRRLS
-206 LALTGLPPTPAET
+206 LALTGLPPTPAEVDSFVR
-219 EAFLR
+219 ECGGGGVNSAFR
-224 ELSLSHSLIF
+224 IPHSALD
-234 SPAGSA
+234 
-240 GAKAGKRE
+240 
-248 SEQSAY
+248 
-254 EHAVDRLL
+254 HAVERLL
-262 ASPHFGE
+262 SSPHFGE
-269 RLAVPWLDL
+269 RVAVPWLDL
-278 SRHSDSAGYH
+278 ARHSDTAGYH
-288 NDSLRETWLYRD
+288 NDSLREVWLYRD
-300 WVVKAF
+300 WVVKSF
-306 NENKPFDQF
+306 NDNKPFDRF

-389 TMRDFYSLYA
+389 TTRDFYSLYA

-420 MAVPSAEQ
+420 LAVPLPEQ
-428 EKETARLNEQIASAD
+428 EKELAKLSEQIIAAD
-443 KRVKELEGQLDAAQ
+443 KLAKEFEGQLDTAQ
-457 TAWEKKLA
+457 KTWEAKLA
-465 SDPNARG
+465 SDANARS

-478 HFPLNTNAHGVTH
+478 HFPLNADANGVTH
-491 DGKEIE
+491 DGKAIE
-497 ATHAGETGFA
+497 GTLSAETGFA
-507 DGVEGNSLLLN
+507 EGVKGNALLLN
-518 GKGHADLGAR
+518 GKAHADYGAR
-528 YDFDKGDKVSVGL
+528 FDFDKEDKFSVGL
-541 WVRVANKPSGAPIGK
+541 WVRLKNTPSGAPLGK
-556 MEGAPNHRGWDIEFH
+556 MENGPHFRGWDIEFH
-571 GGKASVHLIHKWPDE
+571 NGKANVHLIHKWPE
-586 AIHVQTEKDLP
+586 EVIHIQAEKDLP

-624 PVATKALKEKL
+624 PVATKTLKDKL
-635 PGTIKTTAPF
+635 PGTIRTTASF

-657 TGRVDELH
+657 SGRVDELFV
-665 IFPRALSATEV
+665 FPRALSEAEV
-676 ATLAGGPTFALAAI
+676 AVLAGGPTFALAAV
-690 ESAKRTKEQAD
+690 EPAKRTKEQTD

-706 FRETQATDYLAAKKS
+706 YRETQATDYLAAKKS
-721 VEDARKAKTEFDKLI
+721 ADDLRKAKTDFDKLI

-742 AEMTQPRDTFIKVR
+742 AEMEKPRDTFIKVR
-756 GAYDKNGEKVEAAF
+756 GAYDKNGDKVEAAF
-770 PAFLPKPATTST
+770 PAFLPSPATPST
-782 NRLTRLDLAQWLA
+782 NRLTRLDLARWLA

-810 WAMMFGTGLVK
+810 WAMVFGTGLVK

-848 DWDVKRVVKQMVM
+848 DWDVKRVLKQMVM

-881 NRLLARGPRGRLDA
+881 NRLLARGPRARLDA

-901 AIAIAGLQNPKL
+901 ALAIAGLLNPQL
-913 GGKPVFPYQPP
+913 GGKPVYPYQPP
-924 GIWEVNE
+924 GVWEINE
-931 MAGGGWKHQRD
+931 MGGGGWKQQRD
-942 DGQYRRALY
+942 ASQYRRALY

-1004 ARVLKEGGADDAA
+1004 ARVLKDGGADDTA
-1017 KLSYAWRLALARN
+1017 KLNHAWRLALART
-1030 PSPVERAI
+1030 PSPSERAVL
-1038 MEKTLA
+1038 EKTLA
-1044 KQRELFTAEKTAA
+1044 KQRAHFAEEKPAA
-1057 DSLLKVGDF
+1057 ESLLKVGDF
-1066 KNPEGANA
+1066 KHPDGADA
-1074 TELAAWTAVANVI
+1074 IELAAWTAVANVL

>member
-1 MTPATPGSNA
+1 MPVKLTPVA
-11 LLMPEKSHCAA
+11 C
-22 LFSLSLLLA
+22 LSLGLLA
-31 ALPANAAL
+31 ALPAPAAL
-39 FGPKAAPVDFNRDIR
+39 FGPKTAPVDFNRDIR

-80 REEALKA
+80 RDEALKA

-106 ARLFTKDADELMPP
+106 ARLFTKDADDLMPP
-120 PNSHKAITPAQRE
+120 PNAHKAITPAQKE

-143 KYAGHWAF
+143 KYQGHWAF
-151 EPAVAPAV
+151 ESVVTPPV
-159 PSSKFKVQSSKSPLS
+159 PKADLKKVISKEVISPKSRTPLITQSLITSSLS
-174 NPIDHFL
+174 PIDAFL
-181 AARLAQDK
+181 AARLAKEK

-195 APPEVLIRRLS
+195 APPEVLLRRLT
-206 LALTGLPPTPAET
+206 LALTGLPPTPAEAD
-219 EAFLR
+219 AFVR
-224 ELSLSHSLIF
+224 ECSSI
-234 SPAGSA
+234 GN
-240 GAKAGKRE
+240 R
-248 SEQSAY
+248 QSAIGN
-254 EHAVDRLL
+254 AVDRLL

-278 SRHSDSAGYH
+278 ARHSDSAGYH

-306 NENKPFDQF
+306 NENKPFDLF

-399 FFHNVPEKGKDGT
+399 FFHNIPERGKDGT

-420 MAVPSAEQ
+420 MAVPSREQ
-428 EKETARLNEQIASAD
+428 EKGTARLNGQIASAD
-443 KRVKELEGQLDAAQ
+443 QRAKELEGKLEAAQ
-457 TAWEKKLA
+457 AAWEKKLA
-465 SDPNARG
+465 SDPNARS

-497 ATHAGETGFA
+497 ATLAGETGFA
-507 DGVEGNSLLLN
+507 DGAEGNSLLLN

-528 YDFDKGDKVSVGL
+528 YDFDKADKFSAGL
-541 WVRVANKPSGAPIGK
+541 WVRVNGKTSGAPLGK
-556 MEGAPNHRGWDIEFH
+556 MENGPNFRGWDIEFH
-571 GGKASVHLIHKWPDE
+571 NAKASVHLIHKWPDE

-597 FDTFQHLAFTYDGSG
+597 VDSFQHLAFTYDGSG

-617 KLFVNGQ
+617 KLFLNGQ
-624 PVATKALKEKL
+624 PVATKALKDKL

-665 IFPRALSATEV
+665 VFPRTLTGTEV

-690 ESAKRTKEQAD
+690 EPAKRTKGQAD

-721 VEDARKAKTEFDKLI
+721 AEDARKAKTDFDKLI
-736 PTVMVM
+736 PSVMVM
-742 AEMTQPRDTFIKVR
+742 AEMEKPRDTFIKVR

-782 NRLTRLDLAQWLA
+782 NRLTRLDLARWLA

-848 DWDVKRVVKQMVM
+848 DWDMKRVIKQMVM

-901 AIAIAGLQNPKL
+901 ALAIAGLLNPKL

-1017 KLSYAWRLALARN
+1017 KLNYAWRLALARN
-1030 PSPVERAI
+1030 LSPLERTVL
-1038 MEKTLA
+1038 EKTLT
-1044 KQRELFTAEKTAA
+1044 KQRELFAAEKPAA
-1057 DSLLKVGDF
+1057 ESLLKVGDF

-1074 TELAAWTAVANVI
+1074 TELAAWTAVAYVL

>member
-1 MTPATPGSNA
+1 M
-11 LLMPEKSHCAA
+11 LLKTGCSV
-22 LFSLSLLLA
+22 LFFVSLLLA
-31 ALPANAAL
+31 APPAQAAAL
-39 FGPKAAPVDFNRDIR
+39 SAKPVPVDFNRDIR
-54 PVMSDTCF
+54 PIMSDTCF

-99 PEKSEII
+99 PEKSAII
-106 ARLFTKDADELMPP
+106 ARLFTKDADDLMPP
-120 PNSHKAITPAQRE
+120 QSAHKEITSAQKE

-151 EPAVAPAV
+151 DAVVQPTV
-159 PSSKFKVQSSKSPLS
+159 PKLDPKVISKEVMSKGSGATKSGGALLTPSLITSPPNS
-174 NPIDHFL
+174 IDAFL
-181 AARLAQDK
+181 AAK
-189 LAFAPE
+189 LEAEKLKFQPE
-195 APPEVLIRRLS
+195 APREVLFRRIT
-206 LALTGLPPTPAET
+206 LALSGLPPTLAEAD
-219 EAFLR
+219 AFLADK
-224 ELSLSHSLIF
+224 
-234 SPAGSA
+234 SP
-240 GAKAGKRE
+240 R
-248 SEQSAY
+248 AY
-254 EHAVDRLL
+254 ESVVDRLL

-269 RLAVPWLDL
+269 RVAVPWLDL
-278 SRHSDSAGYH
+278 ARHSDSAGYH
-288 NDSLRETWLYRD
+288 NDSLRETWLWRD
-300 WVVKAF
+300 WVVRAF
-306 NENKPFDQF
+306 NENKPFDKF

-320 AGDLLPNATVDQKI
+320 AGDLLPGATVDQKI

-378 AQCHDHKYDPV
+378 AQCHDHKYDPI
-389 TMRDFYSLYA
+389 TTREFYSLYA

-420 MAVPSAEQ
+420 MAVPSVEQ
-428 EKETARLNEQIASAD
+428 EKELARLAGQITAAD
-443 KRVKELEGQLDAAQ
+443 TQVKDLEGKLDAAQ
-457 TAWEKKLA
+457 LAWETKVATDA
-465 SDPNARG
+465 SARS
-472 VAGPFD
+472 VAGPYD

-497 ATHAGETGFA
+497 ATLTGETGFA
-507 DGVEGNSLLLN
+507 DGAEGNSLLLN

-528 YDFDKGDKVSVGL
+528 YDFDTTNKFSVGL
-541 WVRVANKPSGAPIGK
+541 WVRTSAKTTGAPIGK
-556 MEGAPNHRGWDIEFH
+556 MENAPNYRGWDIEFN
-571 GGKASVHLIHKWPDE
+571 GAKASVHLIHKWPE
-586 AIHVQTEKDLP
+586 EVIHVQTEKDLP
-597 FDTFQHLAFTYDGSG
+597 LDTFQHLAITYDGSG
-612 KAAGV
+612 KAVGV

-624 PVATKALKEKL
+624 PVPTKVLKDKL

-665 IFPRALSATEV
+665 IFPRALTEKEI
-676 ATLAGGPTFALAAI
+676 ATLAGGPTLALAVI
-690 ESAKRTKEQAD
+690 EKAKRTKEQAD

-706 FRETQATDYLAAKKS
+706 YRETQAADYLAAKKFAD
-721 VEDARKAKTEFDKLI
+721 DARKAKTDFDKLI
-736 PTVMVM
+736 PSVMVM
-742 AEMTQPRDTFIKVR
+742 AEMPQPRDTFIKVR
-756 GAYDKNGEKVEAAF
+756 GAYDKNGDKVEAAF
-770 PAFLPKPATTST
+770 PAFLPKPAAATST
-782 NRLTRLDLAQWLA
+782 NRLTRLDLANWLA

-848 DWDVKRVVKQMVM
+848 DWDVKRALKQMVM

-867 SAAVTP
+867 SAAVSP
-873 ALLAKDSE
+873 ALLAKDTE

-901 AIAIAGLQNPKL
+901 ALAIAGLLNPKL

-942 DGQYRRALY
+942 DNQYRRALY

-977 RARTSTPLQSLVLM
+977 RPRTSTPLQSLVLM

-1004 ARVLKEGGADDAA
+1004 ARVLKEGGPDDAT
-1017 KLSYAWRLALARN
+1017 KLNYAWRLALARN
-1030 PSPVERAI
+1030 LNPLERRVL
-1038 MEKTLA
+1038 EKTLA
-1044 KQRELFTAEKTAA
+1044 QQRELFAAEKPAA
-1057 DSLLKVGDF
+1057 DLLLKVGDY
-1066 KNPEGANA
+1066 KHPEAANPV
-1074 TELAAWTAVANVI
+1074 ELAAWTALANVL

>member
-1 MTPATPGSNA
+1 MGPMFVKPILSAV
-11 LLMPEKSHCAA
+11 LV
-22 LFSLSLLLA
+22 LFSLA
-31 ALPANAAL
+31 APVRAAL
-39 FGPKAAPVDFNRDIR
+39 FGAPKPAPVDFNRDIR
-54 PVMSDTCF
+54 PLMSDTCF

-68 DKARKG
+68 EKTRKG
-74 KLRLDL
+74 KLRLDV
-80 REEALKA
+80 RAEALQA
-87 GTSGK
+87 GSSGK

-106 ARLFTKDADELMPP
+106 ARLFTKDADDLMPP

-143 KYAGHWAF
+143 MYQGHWAF
-151 EPAVAPAV
+151 EPTVAPAV
-159 PSSKFKVQSSKSPLS
+159 PKRETISKSVFSVQSPGTKATTDLLKTGSL
-174 NPIDHFL
+174 NTIDHFL
-181 AARLAQDK
+181 AARLEREK
-189 LAFAPE
+189 LTFAPE
-195 APPEVLIRRLS
+195 AGPEVLLRRLS
-206 LALTGLPPTPAET
+206 LALTGLPPTPAEVD
-219 EAFLR
+219 AFVR
-224 ELSLSHSLIF
+224 ECSSI
-234 SPAGSA
+234 GN
-240 GAKAGKRE
+240 R
-248 SEQSAY
+248 QSAIAS
-254 EHAVDRLL
+254 AVDRLL

-269 RLAVPWLDL
+269 RVAVPWLDL
-278 SRHSDSAGYH
+278 ARHSDTAGYH
-288 NDSLRETWLYRD
+288 NDSLREVWLYRD
-300 WVVKAF
+300 WVVNSF
-306 NENKPFDQF
+306 NRNKPFDRF

-320 AGDLLPNATVDQKI
+320 AGDLLPNATMDQKV

-358 YLVDRVSTLGTT
+358 YLVDRVSTLGTA

-389 TMRDFYSLYA
+389 TTRDFYSLYA
-399 FFHNVPEKGKDGT
+399 FFHNVPERGKDGT

-420 MAVPSAEQ
+420 LAVPSAEQ
-428 EKETARLNEQIASAD
+428 EKELAKLSTQVTTADQ
-443 KRVKELEGQLDAAQ
+443 RVKELEGQLDAAQ
-457 TAWEKKLA
+457 KTWEAKLV
-465 SDPNARG
+465 SDPTARA
-472 VAGPFD
+472 VPGPFD

-491 DGKEIE
+491 DGKEIVAE
-497 ATHAGETGFA
+497 LKGETGFA
-507 DGVEGNSLLLN
+507 EGVEGNGLLLTA
-518 GKGHADLGAR
+518 KGHADLGER
-528 YDFDKGDKVSVGL
+528 YAFDKGDKFSVGL
-541 WVRVANKPSGAPIGK
+541 WVRVKNTPSGAPLGK
-556 MEGAPNHRGWDIEFH
+556 MENGPNFRGWDIEFAA
-571 GGKASVHLIHKWPDE
+571 GKASVHLIHKWPDE

-624 PVATKALKEKL
+624 PVASKVLKDKL

-657 TGRVDELH
+657 TGRVDELYV
-665 IFPRALSATEV
+665 FPRALTEKEV

-690 ESAKRTKEQAD
+690 EPAKRTKEQAD

-706 FRETQATDYLAAKKS
+706 YRETQATDYLAAKKS
-721 VEDARKAKTEFDKLI
+721 AEDARKAKTDFDKLI

-742 AEMTQPRDTFIKVR
+742 AEMEKPRDTFIKVR

-810 WAMMFGTGLVK
+810 WAMVFGTGLVK

-848 DWDVKRVVKQMVM
+848 DWDVKRAIKQMVM

-873 ALLAKDSE
+873 ALLAQDTE
-881 NRLLARGPRGRLDA
+881 NRLLARGPRARLDA

-901 AIAIAGLQNPKL
+901 ALAIAGLLNPQL
-913 GGKPVFPYQPP
+913 GGKPVYPYQPP
-924 GIWEVNE
+924 GVWEINE
-931 MAGGGWKHQRD
+931 MGGSGWKQQRD
-942 DGQYRRALY
+942 ASQYRRALY

-977 RARTSTPLQSLVLM
+977 RPRTSTPLQSLVLM

-1004 ARVLKEGGADDAA
+1004 ARVLKEGGIDDAA
-1017 KLSYAWRLALARN
+1017 KLNYAWRLALARP
-1030 PSPVERAI
+1030 PSATERAVL
-1038 MEKTLA
+1038 EKTLA
-1044 KQRELFTAEKTAA
+1044 KQRAHFTEEKPAAE
-1057 DSLLKVGDF
+1057 SLLKVGDF
-1066 KNPEGANA
+1066 KNPDGANPA
-1074 TELAAWTAVANVI
+1074 ELAAWTAVANVI
-1087 LNLNETISQ
+1087 LNLNETMTP

>member
-1 MTPATPGSNA
+1 
-11 LLMPEKSHCAA
+11 MPLSFDRFAA
-22 LFSLSLLLA
+22 LA
-31 ALPANAAL
+31 ALAITFLLPDYARTATAAAA
-39 FGPKAAPVDFNRDIR
+39 PAPVDFNRDIR

-80 REEALKA
+80 REEALKPA
-87 GTSGK
+87 KSGK
-92 PAIVPGK
+92 IPIVPGK
-99 PEKSEII
+99 PDQSEII
-106 ARLFTKDADELMPP
+106 ARLFSKDADEVMPP
-120 PNSHKAITPAQRE
+120 TSAHKTISPAQKE

-159 PSSKFKVQSSKSPLS
+159 PKIANPQSPNANS
-174 NPIDHFL
+174 IDAFL
-181 AARLAQDK
+181 AADLATEK
-189 LAFAPE
+189 LSFQPE
-195 APPEVLIRRLS
+195 APREVLLRRVT
-206 LALTGLPPTPAET
+206 LALTGLPPTLAEVD
-219 EAFLR
+219 AFLADT
-224 ELSLSHSLIF
+224 
-234 SPAGSA
+234 SP
-240 GAKAGKRE
+240 R
-248 SEQSAY
+248 AY
-254 EHAVDRLL
+254 EKVVDRLL
-262 ASPHFGE
+262 ASPHYGE

-278 SRHSDSAGYH
+278 ARHSDSAGYH
-288 NDSLRETWLYRD
+288 NDSLRETWLWRD

-306 NENKPFDQF
+306 NNNKPFDRF

-320 AGDLLPNATVDQKI
+320 AGDLLPNATVEQKV

-389 TMRDFYSLYA
+389 TTREFYSLYA

-420 MAVPSAEQ
+420 LAVPLPEQ
-428 EKETARLNEQIASAD
+428 EKELAKLTEQITTAD
-443 KRVKELEGQLDAAQ
+443 KQVKELEGKLDAAQ
-457 TAWEKKLA
+457 AAWETKVA
-465 SDPNARG
+465 SDPRART

-478 HFPLNTNAHGVTH
+478 YFPLNTNAHGLAG
-491 DGKEIE
+491 DGLEIE
-497 ATHAGETGFA
+497 AKLVGETGFA
-507 DGVEGNSLLLN
+507 EGAEGSALLFN
-518 GKGHADLGAR
+518 GKGHAELGAR
-528 YDFDKGDKVSVGL
+528 YDFETTNKFSVGL
-541 WVRVANKPSGAPIGK
+541 WVRISGKPTGAPIGK
-556 MEGAPNHRGWDIEFH
+556 MENAPNFRGWDIEFNA
-571 GGKASVHLIHKWPDE
+571 GKASVHLIHKWPE
-586 AIHVQTEKDLP
+586 EVIHVQTDKELAA
-597 FDTFQHLAFTYDGSG
+597 DTFQHLAFSYDGSG
-612 KAAGV
+612 KAAGL
-617 KLFVNGQ
+617 KLFLNGQ
-624 PVATKALKEKL
+624 PVATKALKDKL
-635 PGTIKTTAPF
+635 TGTIKTTAPF

-657 TGRVDELH
+657 SGRVDELH
-665 IFPRALSATEV
+665 VFPRALSEAEV
-676 ATLAGGPTFALAAI
+676 GTLAGGPTLTLVAI
-690 ESAKRTKEQAD
+690 EPAKRTKAQQE

-706 FRETQATDYLAAKKS
+706 FRESQATDYLAAKRAAEAVRTAKAD
-721 VEDARKAKTEFDKLI
+721 VEKQV
-736 PTVMVM
+736 PSVMVM
-742 AEMTQPRDTFIKVR
+742 AEMEKPRDTFIKIR
-756 GAYDKNGEKVEAAF
+756 GAYDKNGEKVQAAF
-770 PAFLPKPATTST
+770 PAFLPKPATTATTAT

-835 PELLNWLAADFAR
+835 PDLLNWLAADFAR
-848 DWDVKRVVKQMVM
+848 DWDVKRTLKQMVT

-867 SAAVTP
+867 SASVTP
-873 ALLAKDSE
+873 ALLALDTE
-881 NRLLARGPRGRLDA
+881 NRLLARGPRARLDA
-895 EFVRDN
+895 EFIRDN
-901 AIAIAGLQNPKL
+901 SLAIAGLLNAKL
-913 GGKPVFPYQPP
+913 GGKPVYPYQPP

-942 DGQYRRALY
+942 ENQYRRALY

-991 NDPVYVEAARAFA
+991 NDPVYVEAARVFA
-1004 ARVLKEGGADDAA
+1004 ARVLREGGKEDAG

-1030 PSPVERAI
+1030 PSASERTVL
-1038 MEKTLA
+1038 EKVLA
-1044 KQRELFTAEKTAA
+1044 KQRALFTAEKDSA

-1066 KNPEGANA
+1066 KNPDGANA
-1074 TELAAWTAVANVI
+1074 IELATWTAVANVI

>member
-1 MTPATPGSNA
+1 MTFGWLVSKAVPMPVNHFRAAPVLTA
-11 LLMPEKSHCAA
+11 LLLTAA
-22 LFSLSLLLA
+22 FA
-31 ALPANAAL
+31 AAA
-39 FGPKAAPVDFNRDIR
+39 PSAKPAPVDFNRDIR

-74 KLRLDL
+74 KLRLDV

-92 PAIVPGK
+92 LAIVPGQ

-106 ARLFTKDADELMPP
+106 ARLFTKDADDLMPP
-120 PNSHKAITPAQRE
+120 PNTHKAITPAQKE

-151 EPAVAPAV
+151 EPVV
-159 PSSKFKVQSSKSPLS
+159 PPPVPKLNPGVISKEVITPKSPKPLITQS
-174 NPIDHFL
+174 LITSPPNSIDAFL
-181 AARLAQDK
+181 AARLEAEK
-189 LAFAPE
+189 LRFQPE
-195 APPEVLIRRLS
+195 APRETLLRRVTF
-206 LALTGLPPTPAET
+206 ALTGLPPTPADVD
-219 EAFLR
+219 AFLADK
-224 ELSLSHSLIF
+224 
-234 SPAGSA
+234 SP
-240 GAKAGKRE
+240 R
-248 SEQSAY
+248 AY
-254 EHAVDRLL
+254 EVVVDRLL
-262 ASPHFGE
+262 ASPHYGE

-278 SRHSDSAGYH
+278 ARHSDSAGYH
-288 NDSLRETWLYRD
+288 NDSLRETWLWRD

-306 NENKPFDQF
+306 NDNKPFNRF

-320 AGDLLPNATVDQKI
+320 AGDLLPNATVDQKV

-389 TMRDFYSLYA
+389 TAKDFYSLYA

-420 MAVPSAEQ
+420 MSVPSTEQ
-428 EKETARLNEQIASAD
+428 EKEVARLAAQIATND
-443 KRVKELEGQLDAAQ
+443 QQVKELEGKLDAAQ
-457 TAWEKKLA
+457 AAWETKVTT
-465 SDPNARG
+465 DPSARQ

-497 ATHAGETGFA
+497 GTLAGEAGFA
-507 DGVEGNSLLLN
+507 EGAEGDSLLLN

-528 YDFDKGDKVSVGL
+528 YDFEKTDKFSVGL
-541 WVRVANKPSGAPIGK
+541 WVRTSAKTTGAPIGK
-556 MEGAPNHRGWDIEFH
+556 MENAPNYRGWDIEFAAA
-571 GGKASVHLIHKWPDE
+571 KASVHLIHKWPDE

-597 FDTFQHLAFTYDGSG
+597 ADSFQHLAFTYDGSG

-617 KLFVNGQ
+617 KVFLNGQ
-624 PVATKALKEKL
+624 PVATKVLKDKL

-665 IFPRALSATEV
+665 VFPRTLTEKEV
-676 ATLAGGPTFALAAI
+676 VTLASGPTITLASI
-690 ESAKRTKEQAD
+690 EKAKRTKEQAD

-706 FRETQATDYLAAKKS
+706 FRETQATDYLAAKKAA
-721 VEDARKAKTEFDKLI
+721 EDVRKAKTDFEKAI

-742 AEMTQPRDTFIKVR
+742 AEMEKPRDTFIKVR

-782 NRLTRLDLAQWLA
+782 NRLTRLDLANWLA

-804 VAVNRF
+804 VAVNRY

-848 DWDVKRVVKQMVM
+848 DWDVKRTLKQMVM
-861 SHAFRQ
+861 SQAFRQ

-873 ALLAKDSE
+873 ALLAKDTE

-901 AIAIAGLQNPKL
+901 ALAIAGLLNTKL

-977 RARTSTPLQSLVLM
+977 RPRTSTPLQSLVLM

-1004 ARVLKEGGADDAA
+1004 VRIQKEGGADDTA
-1017 KLSYAWRLALARN
+1017 KLSYAWRLALART
-1030 PSPVERAI
+1030 PTSVERAI

-1044 KQRELFTAEKTAA
+1044 KQRELFTAEKASA
-1057 DSLLKVGDF
+1057 ESLLKVGDY
-1066 KNPEGANA
+1066 KNPEGANSI
-1074 TELAAWTAVANVI
+1074 ELATWTAVANVI

>member
-1 MTPATPGSNA
+1 MFRRLLFFTSVALGCVRPAV
-11 LLMPEKSHCAA
+11 AA
-22 LFSLSLLLA
+22 A
-31 ALPANAAL
+31 AAKP
-39 FGPKAAPVDFNRDIR
+39 APVDFNRDIR

-62 KCHGFD
+62 KCHGPD

-80 REEALKA
+80 RDEALKA
-87 GTSGK
+87 GKSGK
-92 PAIVPGK
+92 PAIVPGS
-99 PEKSEII
+99 PEKSEVI
-106 ARLFTKDADELMPP
+106 ARLFTKDADDLMPP
-120 PNSHKAITPAQRE
+120 ADQHKAISPAQKE

-143 KYAGHWAF
+143 KFAGHWAF
-151 EPAVAPAV
+151 EPVAV
-159 PSSKFKVQSSKSPLS
+159 PAMPVVQSPKSKVQGTKSSPA
-174 NPIDHFL
+174 NAIDQFL
-181 AARLAQDK
+181 LARLEREK

-195 APPEVLIRRLS
+195 ASREGLIRRVT
-206 LALTGLPPTPAET
+206 LALTGLPPTPAEVD
-219 EAFLR
+219 AFLTDK
-224 ELSLSHSLIF
+224 
-234 SPAGSA
+234 SP
-240 GAKAGKRE
+240 R
-248 SEQSAY
+248 AY
-254 EHAVDRLL
+254 EAAVDRLL

-278 SRHSDSAGYH
+278 ARHSDTAGYH
-288 NDSLRETWLYRD
+288 NDSLRETWLWRD
-300 WVVKAF
+300 WVVRAF
-306 NENKPFDQF
+306 NDNKPFDRF

-320 AGDLLPNATVDQKI
+320 AGDLLPNATVDQKV

-389 TMRDFYSLYA
+389 TMHDFYSLYA

-420 MAVPSAEQ
+420 MAVPTSDQ
-428 EKETARLNEQIASAD
+428 EKELAKLTEQIAAAD
-443 KRVKELEGQLDAAQ
+443 KLVKEAEGKLDAAQ
-457 TAWEKKLA
+457 AAWEARLA
-465 SDPNARG
+465 GDPNARG

-491 DGKEIE
+491 DGKAIE
-497 ATHAGETGFA
+497 GTEAGEITYAEGA
-507 DGVEGNSLLLN
+507 EGNSLKVD
-518 GKGHADLGAR
+518 GKGHVNVEDR
-528 YDFDKGDKVSVGL
+528 YDFDKGDKFSAGL
-541 WVRVANKPSGAPIGK
+541 WVRLKNTPSGAPIGK
-556 MEGAPNHRGWDIEFH
+556 MENGPNFRGWDIEFH
-571 GGKASVHLIHKWPDE
+571 AGKASVHLIHKWPE
-586 AIHVQTEKDLP
+586 EVIHVQTEKDLP

-624 PVATKALKEKL
+624 PVATKALKDKL
-635 PGTIKTTAPF
+635 TGTIKTTAPF

-657 TGRVDELH
+657 TGRVDELYV
-665 IFPRALSATEV
+665 FPRTLTEAEV
-676 ATLAGGPTFALAAI
+676 GTLAGGPTFALAAI
-690 ESAKRTKEQAD
+690 EKAKRTKEQNE

-706 FRETQATDYLAAKKS
+706 FRETQAADYLAAKKS
-721 VEDARKAKTEFDKLI
+721 ADEARKTKADLEKQV
-736 PTVMVM
+736 PSVMVM
-742 AEMTQPRDTFIKVR
+742 SEMEKPRDTFIKIR
-756 GAYDKNGEKVEAAF
+756 GAYDKNGDKVEAAF
-770 PAFLPKPATTST
+770 PAFLPKPATSST

-848 DWDVKRVVKQMVM
+848 DWDIKRTLKQMVL
-861 SHAFRQ
+861 SQAFRQ

-873 ALLAKDSE
+873 ALLAKDTE
-881 NRLLARGPRGRLDA
+881 NRLLARGPRTRLDA
-895 EFVRDN
+895 EFVHDN
-901 AIAIAGLQNPKL
+901 ALAIAGLLSPKI
-913 GGKPVFPYQPP
+913 GGKPVFPYQPE
-924 GIWEVNE
+924 GIWSINE
-931 MAGGGWKHQRD
+931 MGGGGWRQQHD
-942 DGQYRRALY
+942 EGQYRRAMY

-1004 ARVLKEGGADDAA
+1004 VRVLKEGGANDAA
-1017 KLSYAWRLALARN
+1017 KLNYAWRLALARN
-1030 PSPVERAI
+1030 PNSVERAVL
-1038 MEKTLA
+1038 EKTLA
-1044 KQRELFTAEKTAA
+1044 KQRELFTAEQTAA
-1057 DSLLKVGDF
+1057 ESLLKIGDF
-1066 KNPEGANA
+1066 KNPADA
-1074 TELAAWTAVANVI
+1074 KAAELAAWTAVANVI

>member
-1 MTPATPGSNA
+1 MKPRRAE
-11 LLMPEKSHCAA
+11 LL
-22 LFSLSLLLA
+22 SLPLLLA
-31 ALPANAAL
+31 ALPVHAAL
-39 FGPKAAPVDFNRDIR
+39 FGPKPAPVDFSRDIR
-54 PVMSDTCF
+54 PIMSDTCF

-80 REEALKA
+80 REEALKS

-99 PEKSEII
+99 PGKSEVVS
-106 ARLFTKDADELMPP
+106 RLFTKDADDLMPP
-120 PNSHKAITPAQRE
+120 SSMHKTISPAQKE

-159 PSSKFKVQSSKSPLS
+159 PRLDPRVISKEVISPKSGRPLITQSLITSAPNS
-174 NPIDHFL
+174 IDAFL
-181 AARLAQDK
+181 AARLEVAK
-189 LAFAPE
+189 LKFQPE
-195 APPEVLIRRLS
+195 APREVLFRRVT
-206 LALTGLPPTPAET
+206 LALTGLPPTLADT
-219 EAFLR
+219 DAFLADK
-224 ELSLSHSLIF
+224 
-234 SPAGSA
+234 SP
-240 GAKAGKRE
+240 R
-248 SEQSAY
+248 AY
-254 EHAVDRLL
+254 ETVVDRLL

-269 RLAVPWLDL
+269 RVAVPWLDL
-278 SRHSDSAGYH
+278 ARHSDSAGYH
-288 NDSLRETWLYRD
+288 NDSLRETWLWRD
-300 WVVKAF
+300 WVVRAF
-306 NENKPFDQF
+306 NDNKPFDKF

-412 RTLNPEPR
+412 RVLNPEPR
-420 MAVPSAEQ
+420 MAVPSSEQ
-428 EKETARLNEQIASAD
+428 DRELAKLTERIASAD
-443 KRVKELEGQLDAAQ
+443 KRVKELEGKLDAAQ
-457 TAWEKKLA
+457 LAWEAKV
-465 SDPNARG
+465 STDPNSRS
-472 VAGPFD
+472 VAGPYD

-497 ATHAGETGFA
+497 ATLSGETGFA
-507 DGVEGNSLLLN
+507 DGVEGNSLLLS

-528 YDFDKGDKVSVGL
+528 YDFDKADKFSVGL
-541 WVRVANKPSGAPIGK
+541 WVRTSAKTTGAPLGK
-556 MEGAPNHRGWDIEFH
+556 MENGPNFRGWDIEFAA
-571 GGKASVHLIHKWPDE
+571 GKASIHLIHKWPE
-586 AIHVQTEKDLP
+586 EVIHVQTEKELAA
-597 FDTFQHLAFTYDGSG
+597 DTFQHLAFTYDGSG
-612 KAAGV
+612 KAAGL

-624 PVATKALKEKL
+624 PVATKTLKDKL
-635 PGTIKTTAPF
+635 PGSIKTTAPF

-657 TGRVDELH
+657 TGRVDELYV
-665 IFPRALSATEV
+665 FPRALTEKEV
-676 ATLAGGPTFALAAI
+676 ATLAGGPTFALAVI
-690 ESAKRTKEQAD
+690 EKTKRTKEQSD
-701 KLRKF
+701 KLQKF
-706 FRETQATDYLAAKKS
+706 FRETQATDFLAAKKAADD
-721 VEDARKAKTEFDKLI
+721 VRQAKTDLEKLV

-742 AEMTQPRDTFIKVR
+742 AEMAQPRDTFIKVR
-756 GAYDKNGEKVEAAF
+756 GAYDKNGDKVEAAF

-848 DWDVKRVVKQMVM
+848 DWDVKRVLKQMVM

-867 SAAVTP
+867 SAVVTP

-901 AIAIAGLQNPKL
+901 ALAIAGLLNTKL

-942 DGQYRRALY
+942 DNQYRRALY

-965 FDAPNREVCAAG
+965 FDAPNREVCAAA

-1017 KLSYAWRLALARN
+1017 KLNYAWRLAVARN
-1030 PSPVERAI
+1030 PSATERGI
-1038 MEKTLA
+1038 MEKTLG
-1044 KQRELFTAEKTAA
+1044 KQRELFAAEKPAA
-1057 DSLLKVGDF
+1057 ESLLKVGDF
-1066 KNPEGANA
+1066 KNPDGTNA

>member
-1 MTPATPGSNA
+1 MPLKTRYAA
-11 LLMPEKSHCAA
+11 LLLTP
-22 LFSLSLLLA
+22 LFLAPLSA
-31 ALPANAAL
+31 SAAL
-39 FGPKAAPVDFNRDIR
+39 FGSAKPAVAPVDFNRDIR
-54 PVMSDTCF
+54 PLMSDTCF

-68 DKARKG
+68 EQTRKG
-74 KLRLDL
+74 KLRLDV

-106 ARLFTKDADELMPP
+106 ARLFTKDPDDLMPP

-143 KYAGHWAF
+143 KYQGHWAF
-151 EPAVAPAV
+151 EPPVAPAV
-159 PSSKFKVQSSKSPLS
+159 PKVDVKKVISKEVISPKSPKP
-174 NPIDHFL
+174 PITQSLITTPPNSIDAFL
-181 AARLAQDK
+181 AAK
-189 LAFAPE
+189 LDAEKLKFQPE
-195 APPEVLIRRLS
+195 AAREVLFRRVT
-206 LALTGLPPTPAET
+206 LALTGLPPTLAEVD
-219 EAFLR
+219 AFLADK
-224 ELSLSHSLIF
+224 
-234 SPAGSA
+234 SP
-240 GAKAGKRE
+240 R
-248 SEQSAY
+248 AY
-254 EHAVDRLL
+254 ETVVDRLL
-262 ASPHFGE
+262 ASPHYGE
-269 RLAVPWLDL
+269 RVAVPWLDL
-278 SRHSDSAGYH
+278 ARHSDSAGYH
-288 NDSLRETWLYRD
+288 NDSLREVWLWRD
-300 WVVKAF
+300 WVVRAF
-306 NENKPFDQF
+306 NDNKPFDKF

-320 AGDLLPNATVDQKI
+320 AGDLLPNSTVDQKI

-389 TMRDFYSLYA
+389 TARDFYSLYA

-420 MAVPSAEQ
+420 MAVPSVEQ
-428 EKETARLNEQIASAD
+428 EKELAKLAAQITSAD
-443 KRVKELEGQLDAAQ
+443 AQVKDREGKLDAAQ
-457 TAWEKKLA
+457 VAWETKVA
-465 SDPNARG
+465 TDTSARS
-472 VAGPFD
+472 VAGPYD

-497 ATHAGETGFA
+497 ATLAGETGFA
-507 DGVEGNSLLLN
+507 DGAEGNSLLLN

-528 YDFDKGDKVSVGL
+528 YDFDSTNKFSVGL
-541 WVRVANKPSGAPIGK
+541 WVRTSAKTTGAPLGK
-556 MEGAPNHRGWDIEFH
+556 MENGPNYRGWDIEFAA
-571 GGKASVHLIHKWPDE
+571 GKASVHLIHKWPE
-586 AIHVQTEKDLP
+586 ETIHVQTEKELP
-597 FDTFQHLAFTYDGSG
+597 ADTFQHLAFTYDGSA
-612 KAAGV
+612 KAAGL
-617 KLFVNGQ
+617 KLFLNGQ
-624 PVATKALKEKL
+624 PVATKVLKDKL

-665 IFPRALSATEV
+665 VFPRALTEKEV
-676 ATLAGGPTFALAAI
+676 TTLAGGPTIALAVI
-690 ESAKRTKEQAD
+690 EKAKRTKEQTD

-721 VEDARKAKTEFDKLI
+721 AEDARKAKTDFDKLI
-736 PTVMVM
+736 PSVMVM

-810 WAMMFGTGLVK
+810 WAMLFGTGLVK

-848 DWDVKRVVKQMVM
+848 DWDVKRTLKQMVM

-881 NRLLARGPRGRLDA
+881 NRLLARGPRSRLDA

-901 AIAIAGLQNPKL
+901 ALAIAGLLNPKL

-977 RARTSTPLQSLVLM
+977 RPRTSTPLQSLVLM

-1004 ARVLKEGGADDAA
+1004 ARVLKEGGADDTA
-1017 KLSYAWRLALARN
+1017 KLNYAWRLALARN
-1030 PSPVERAI
+1030 LSPLERSVL
-1038 MEKTLA
+1038 EKTLA
-1044 KQRELFTAEKTAA
+1044 KQRELFTAEKPAA
-1057 DSLLKVGDF
+1057 DQLLKVGDF

-1074 TELAAWTAVANVI
+1074 TELAAWTAVANVL

>member
-1 MTPATPGSNA
+1 MPVKPILSA
-11 LLMPEKSHCAA
+11 LLV
-22 LFSLSLLLA
+22 LLSLA
-31 ALPANAAL
+31 VPVRAAL
-39 FGPKAAPVDFNRDIR
+39 FGAKPAPVDFNRDIR
-54 PVMSDTCF
+54 PIMSDTCF

-68 DKARKG
+68 EKTRKG
-74 KLRLDL
+74 KLRLDV

-99 PEKSEII
+99 PEKSEVI
-106 ARLFTKDADELMPP
+106 ARLFTKDQDDLMPP
-120 PNSHKAITPAQRE
+120 PNSHKAITPAQKE
-133 LFRRWVAEGA
+133 LFRRWVTEGA
-143 KYAGHWAF
+143 KYQGHWAF
-151 EPAVAPAV
+151 ESVVAPAV
-159 PSSKFKVQSSKSPLS
+159 PKSKLQTPKSSPP
-174 NPIDHFL
+174 NAIDQFL
-181 AARLAQDK
+181 LARLETEK
-189 LAFAPE
+189 LSFSAE
-195 APPEVLIRRLS
+195 AAPEVLLRRLS
-206 LALTGLPPTPAET
+206 LALTGLPPTPAEV
-219 EAFLR
+219 EAFVR
-224 ELSLSHSLIF
+224 ECSSI
-234 SPAGSA
+234 GN
-240 GAKAGKRE
+240 R
-248 SEQSAY
+248 QSAIGN
-254 EHAVDRLL
+254 AVDRLL

-269 RLAVPWLDL
+269 RVAVPWLDL
-278 SRHSDSAGYH
+278 ARHSDTAGYH
-288 NDSLRETWLYRD
+288 NDSLREVWLYRD

-306 NENKPFDQF
+306 NDNKPFDRF

-358 YLVDRVSTLGTT
+358 YLVDRVSTLGTA

-420 MAVPSAEQ
+420 MAVPSPEQ
-428 EKETARLNEQIASAD
+428 EKEIGRLNEQIAAAD
-443 KRVKELEGQLDAAQ
+443 KRAKELEAQLDAAQ
-457 TAWEKKLA
+457 KTWEAKLA
-465 SDPNARG
+465 SNPSARG

-478 HFPLNTNAHGVTH
+478 HFPLNADAHGVTH
-491 DGKEIE
+491 DGKAIE
-497 ATHAGETGFA
+497 GKLSGETSFT
-507 DGVEGNSLLLN
+507 DGAEGQSLKFE

-528 YDFDKGDKVSVGL
+528 YDFDKGDKFSVGL
-541 WVRVANKPSGAPIGK
+541 WVRVANKPSGAPLGK
-556 MEGAPNHRGWDIEFH
+556 MENGPNFRGWDIEFH
-571 GGKASVHLIHKWPDE
+571 NGKASVHLIHKWPE
-586 AIHVQTEKDLP
+586 EVIHVQTEKDLP
-597 FDTFQHLAFTYDGSG
+597 FDTFQHLAFTYDGSA
-612 KAAGV
+612 KAAGL

-624 PVATKALKEKL
+624 PVATKAIKDKL

-665 IFPRALSATEV
+665 IFPRALTEKEV

-690 ESAKRTKEQAD
+690 EPAKRTKEQND

-721 VEDARKAKTEFDKLI
+721 AEDARKAKTDFDKTI
-736 PTVMVM
+736 PSVMVM
-742 AEMTQPRDTFIKVR
+742 AEMEKPRDTFIKVR

-770 PAFLPKPATTST
+770 PAFLPKPTATST

-810 WAMMFGTGLVK
+810 WAMVFGTGLVK

-848 DWDVKRVVKQMVM
+848 DWDVKRVIKQMVM

-881 NRLLARGPRGRLDA
+881 NRLLARGPRARLDA

-901 AIAIAGLQNPKL
+901 ALAIAGLLNPKL
-913 GGKPVFPYQPP
+913 GGKPVYPYQPP
-924 GIWEVNE
+924 GVWEINE
-931 MAGGGWKHQRD
+931 MGGGGWKQQRD
-942 DGQYRRALY
+942 DNQYRRALY

-1017 KLSYAWRLALARN
+1017 KLNYAWRLALART
-1030 PSPVERAI
+1030 PSVTERAVL
-1038 MEKTLA
+1038 EKTLA
-1044 KQRELFTAEKTAA
+1044 KQREHFAAEKPAA
-1057 DSLLKVGDF
+1057 ESLLKVGDF
-1066 KNPEGANA
+1066 KNPEGASPA
-1074 TELAAWTAVANVI
+1074 ELAAWTAVANVI
-1087 LNLNETISQ
+1087 LNLNETVTP

>member
-1 MTPATPGSNA
+1 MPLKPILPA
-11 LLMPEKSHCAA
+11 LLV
-22 LFSLSLLLA
+22 LLSLA
-31 ALPANAAL
+31 APARAAL
-39 FGPKAAPVDFNRDIR
+39 FGAKPAPVDFNRDIR
-54 PVMSDTCF
+54 PIMSDTCF

-68 DKARKG
+68 EKTRKG
-74 KLRLDL
+74 KLRLDV

-106 ARLFTKDADELMPP
+106 ARLFAKDADDLMPP
-120 PNSHKAITPAQRE
+120 PNSHKAITPAQKE

-143 KYAGHWAF
+143 KYQGHWAF
-151 EPAVAPAV
+151 ESVVAPPV
-159 PSSKFKVQSSKSPLS
+159 PKREVISRSVFSVQSAGGGAKSSTDLLKTGS
-174 NPIDHFL
+174 LNTIDTFL
-181 AARLAQDK
+181 AARLAQEK
-189 LAFAPE
+189 LTFSPE
-195 APPEVLIRRLS
+195 APPEVVLRRLS
-206 LALTGLPPTPAET
+206 LALTGLPPTPAEVD
-219 EAFLR
+219 AFVR
-224 ELSLSHSLIF
+224 ECASI
-234 SPAGSA
+234 GN
-240 GAKAGKRE
+240 R
-248 SEQSAY
+248 QSAIAK
-254 EHAVDRLL
+254 AVDRLL

-269 RLAVPWLDL
+269 RVAVPWLDL
-278 SRHSDSAGYH
+278 ARHSDTAGYH
-288 NDSLRETWLYRD
+288 NDSLREVWLYRD
-300 WVVKAF
+300 WVVKSF
-306 NENKPFDQF
+306 NENKPFDRF

-358 YLVDRVSTLGTT
+358 YLVDRVSTLGTA

-389 TMRDFYSLYA
+389 TTRDFYSLYA
-399 FFHNVPEKGKDGT
+399 FFHNVPERGKDGT

-420 MAVPSAEQ
+420 MAVPSPEQ
-428 EKETARLNEQIASAD
+428 EKELAKLSGQITAAD
-443 KRVKELEGQLDAAQ
+443 QRVKELEGQLDAAQ
-457 TAWEKKLA
+457 KAWETKLA
-465 SDPNARG
+465 ADARFRE

-491 DGKEIE
+491 DGKAIDGKLS
-497 ATHAGETGFA
+497 GETSFT
-507 DGVEGNSLLLN
+507 DGAEGNSLLLN

-528 YDFDKGDKVSVGL
+528 YDFDKGDKFSVGL

-556 MEGAPNHRGWDIEFH
+556 MENGPNFRGWDIEFA
-571 GGKASVHLIHKWPDE
+571 GAKAGVHLIHKWPDE

-624 PVATKALKEKL
+624 PVATKALKDKL

-657 TGRVDELH
+657 TGRVDELQV
-665 IFPRALSATEV
+665 FPRTLTEKEV

-690 ESAKRTKEQAD
+690 EPAKRTKEQND

-721 VEDARKAKTEFDKLI
+721 AEDARKAKTDFDKTI
-736 PTVMVM
+736 PSVMVM
-742 AEMTQPRDTFIKVR
+742 AEMEKPRDTFIKVR

-770 PAFLPKPATTST
+770 PAFLPKPTTTST

-804 VAVNRF
+804 VAVNRL
-810 WAMMFGTGLVK
+810 WAMVFGTGLVK

-848 DWDVKRVVKQMVM
+848 DWDVKRVIKQMVM

-881 NRLLARGPRGRLDA
+881 NRLLARGPRARLDA

-901 AIAIAGLQNPKL
+901 ALAIAGLLNPKL
-913 GGKPVFPYQPP
+913 GGKPVYPYQPP
-924 GIWEVNE
+924 GVWEINE
-931 MAGGGWKHQRD
+931 MGGGGWKQQRD
-942 DGQYRRALY
+942 DSQYRRALY

-1017 KLSYAWRLALARN
+1017 KLTYAWRLALART
-1030 PSPVERAI
+1030 PSVTERAVL
-1038 MEKTLA
+1038 EKTLA
-1044 KQRELFTAEKTAA
+1044 KQRAHFAEEKPAA
-1057 DSLLKVGDF
+1057 ESLLKVGDF
-1066 KNPEGANA
+1066 KNPDGASPA
-1074 TELAAWTAVANVI
+1074 ELAAWTAVANVI
-1087 LNLNETISQ
+1087 LNLNETVTP

>member
-1 MTPATPGSNA
+1 MK
-11 LLMPEKSHCAA
+11 LI
-22 LFSLSLLLA
+22 LS
-31 ALPANAAL
+31 ALPALLALALPAPAAGL
-39 FGPKAAPVDFNRDIR
+39 GAKPAPVDFNRDIR
-54 PVMSDTCF
+54 PLMSDTCF

-74 KLRLDL
+74 KLRLDV
-80 REEALKA
+80 RDEALKA

-106 ARLFTKDADELMPP
+106 ARLFTKNDDDLMPP

-143 KYAGHWAF
+143 KYQGHWAF
-151 EPAVAPAV
+151 EPAVTPAV
-159 PSSKFKVQSSKSPLS
+159 PKVDLKKVISKEVISKGGGQGGAVSKSSAPLITQS
-174 NPIDHFL
+174 LITSPPNSIDAFL
-181 AARLAQDK
+181 AARLEQEK
-189 LAFAPE
+189 LTFAPE
-195 APPEVLIRRLS
+195 AAPEVLLRRLS
-206 LALTGLPPTPAET
+206 LALTGLPPTPAEVD
-219 EAFLR
+219 AFVR
-224 ELSLSHSLIF
+224 ECASIGNRLT
-234 SPAGSA
+234 ATGN
-240 GAKAGKRE
+240 
-248 SEQSAY
+248 
-254 EHAVDRLL
+254 AVDRLL

-269 RLAVPWLDL
+269 RIAVPWLDL
-278 SRHSDSAGYH
+278 ARHSDTAGYH
-288 NDSLRETWLYRD
+288 NDSLREVWLYRD
-300 WVVKAF
+300 WVVKSF
-306 NENKPFDQF
+306 NRNKPFNQF

-320 AGDLLPNATVDQKI
+320 AGDLLPNATVDQKV

-420 MAVPSAEQ
+420 LAVPLPEQ
-428 EKETARLNEQIASAD
+428 EKELAKLSEQITAAD
-443 KRVKELEGQLDAAQ
+443 RLAKELEGQIDTAQ
-457 TAWEKKLA
+457 AAWETKLA
-465 SDPNARG
+465 SDPNARI
-472 VAGPFD
+472 VAGPYD

-497 ATHAGETGFA
+497 GTLAGETGFA
-507 DGVEGNSLLLN
+507 EGVEGNALLLN
-518 GKGHADLGAR
+518 GKAHADYGAR
-528 YDFDKGDKVSVGL
+528 YDFDKEDKFSVGL
-541 WVRVANKPSGAPIGK
+541 WVRLKNTPSGAPIGK
-556 MEGAPNHRGWDIEFH
+556 MENGPNFRGWDIEFH
-571 GGKASVHLIHKWPDE
+571 NGKANVHLIHKWPDE
-586 AIHVQTEKDLP
+586 VIHIQAEKDLP

-617 KLFVNGQ
+617 KLFVHGQ
-624 PVATKALKEKL
+624 PVATKVLKDKL

-665 IFPRALSATEV
+665 IFPRALTEKEV

-690 ESAKRTKEQAD
+690 EPTKRTKEQTD

-706 FRETQATDYLAAKKS
+706 YRETQATDYLAAKKS
-721 VEDARKAKTEFDKLI
+721 AEDARKAKTDFEKLI
-736 PTVMVM
+736 PSVMVM

-756 GAYDKNGEKVEAAF
+756 GAYDKNGDKVEAAF

-810 WAMMFGTGLVK
+810 WAMVFGTGLVK

-848 DWDVKRVVKQMVM
+848 DWDVKRVIKQMVM

-881 NRLLARGPRGRLDA
+881 NRLLARGPRARLDA

-901 AIAIAGLQNPKL
+901 ALAIAGLLNPQL
-913 GGKPVFPYQPP
+913 GGKPVYPYQPP
-924 GIWEVNE
+924 GIREITE
-931 MAGGGWKHQRD
+931 MGGGGWKQQRD
-942 DGQYRRALY
+942 ASQYRRALY

-1004 ARVLKEGGADDAA
+1004 ARVLKEGGAD
-1017 KLSYAWRLALARN
+1017 
-1030 PSPVERAI
+1030 
-1038 MEKTLA
+1038 
-1044 KQRELFTAEKTAA
+1044 
-1057 DSLLKVGDF
+1057 
-1066 KNPEGANA
+1066 
-1074 TELAAWTAVANVI
+1074 
-1087 LNLNETISQ
+1087 